1 MISVLRYGADA
12 SIRLEL
18 PPEVL
23 VANCDAPRG
32 DPLTNVHEATTRVLL
47 DPLDFPSLSLAALP
61 GDRVAIAL
69 EAGVPQVAAIVGS
82 IVELLLAAGVAPTD
96 ITVLRTEA
104 DLEIATADPLGE
116 LPEEIRGHIGS
127 QIHQPGSR
135 DSLSY
140 LGASTDAK
148 PIYIN
153 RFIHDADLVVSIGC
167 LRLSDSPGY
176 YGVHTGVFPTFS
188 DTASLDRYRSAKLAS
203 PAERKRLAT
212 LVDEVSWLLGV
223 RFNLQIVPGAGDD
236 VLHVLAGDAGAV
248 ARAGSQLC
256 EDAWTYWVPHRANLV
271 VATIEGDATQQTWD
285 NVARALFATSHVVR
299 EEGAVAICTE
309 LAQRLGPGM
318 QRIVGDEDLDAVLS
332 EIRQYHP
339 SDALPAAELVQAL
352 QRGKVYLISRLDDE
366 LVEDLGISPIQSEQV
381 ARLATRYGSC
391 ILLAN
396 AQYAMARPR
405 LEDVDEVPAVKGKL
419 RK

>member
-1 MISVLRYGADA
+1 MISVLRYGTD
-12 SIRLEL
+12 SSLRLEL
-18 PPEVL
+18 APEVL
-23 VANCDAPRG
+23 VAHCDAPRG
-32 DPLTNVHEATTRVLL
+32 EPLANVADATTRALA
-47 DPLDFPSLSLAALP
+47 DPLDFPSLSQSALP
-61 GDRVAIAL
+61 GDKVALAL
-69 EAGVPQVAAIVGS
+69 EPGVPQAAAIVTRV
-82 IVELLLAAGVAPTD
+82 VEVLLAVGVDAAD

-104 DLEIATADPLGE
+104 DLETGAVDPISQLTE
-116 LPEEIRGHIGS
+116 VVRSRIGS
-127 QIHQPGSR
+127 QVHNPGNR
-135 DSLSY
+135 ESLSY

-153 RFIHDADLVVSIGC
+153 RIIHDADLVISIGC

-176 YGVHTGVFPTFS
+176 YGIHTGVFPTFS
-188 DTASLDRYRSAKLAS
+188 ETANLDRYRSAKLAS
-203 PAERKRLAT
+203 PAERKRLET

-223 RFNLQIVPGAGDD
+223 RFNVQVVPGAGTD
-236 VLHVLAGDAGAV
+236 VLHVLAGDADAV
-248 ARAGSQLC
+248 FRAGSQLC
-256 EDAWTYWVPHRANLV
+256 EDAWTYWVPHRADLV

-309 LAQRLGPGM
+309 LAQKLGPGL
-318 QRIVGDEDLDAVLS
+318 QRIVGDEDLDAVLF
-332 EIRQYHP
+332 EIRKYHP
-339 SDALPAAELVQAL
+339 SDALPASEVVHAL

-366 LVEDLGISPIQSEQV
+366 LVEELGMSPVTGEQV
-381 ARLATRYGSC
+381 SRLASRYGSC

-405 LEDVDEVPAVKGKL
+405 LDDLDEVPAVKGKL